1 MKLTTEKLRQIIK
14 EELMEM
20 VNDNRKLP
28 KQFSTV
34 MMEANKLYD
43 ELKANMPP
51 PIGRLSRELD
61 GIEIMDLVYQKDK
74 KDEIVEKLFRAMQRY
89 QQGEAIFQEAEKMV
103 LDLKKESDQYH
114 RKARE
119 LFHSDERETNP
130 MWRVTFDGF
139 SQKGRDLADMI
150 DKIEMLSTRR
160 RGVKYHL
167 DKYYNEVMEME
178 DMYRSLYLDM
188 D

>member
-1 MKLTTEKLRQIIK
+1 MRLTAKQLKQIIK

-20 VNDNRKLP
+20 VDDNRELP

-34 MMEANKLYD
+34 MTEAYKLYN

-74 KDEIVEKLFRAMQRY
+74 KDEIVEKLFRAMQSYR
-89 QQGEAIFQEAEKMV
+89 QGEASFQEAEKMV
-103 LDLKKESDQYH
+103 LFLRKESDQYY

-160 RGVKYHL
+160 KGVKYHL

-178 DMYRSLYLDM
+178 DMYKSLYLDM
-188 D
+188 G